1 MPNLF
6 HMLFRALLAHRS
18 QAGRTTV
25 WVLLLIGGQCLSAQD
40 PGRDTKRKAN
50 PHPAFLQADA
60 VRVLDQVRGSLESNN
75 PTRFLRTFD
84 AKRMPDY
91 AGFRDQVAEFF
102 ARYDSFVVSYHLIQT
117 TMDGEFGAALADF
130 EFDARPRDGVTPNV
144 HQRLTLR
151 LVCRSEGTQW
161 KIVDISPRGWLQ

>member
-1 MPNLF
+1 MSSPL
-6 HMLFRALLAHRS
+6 HMLFRAFLAHRR
-18 QAGRTTV
+18 QAGHAVV
-25 WVLLLIGGQCLSAQD
+25 WMLFLVSAECLNAQD
-40 PGRDTKRKAN
+40 TGRDSRRNTN

-60 VRVLDQVRGSLESNN
+60 VRVLDQLRGSLESNN
-75 PTRFLRTFD
+75 SGRFLRMFD
-84 AKRMPDY
+84 AKRMPGY

-102 ARYDSFVVSYHLIQT
+102 ARYDSFVVSYRLIQT
-117 TMDGEFGAALADF
+117 STDGEFGAALADF

-161 KIVDISPRGWLQ
+161 KIVDISPRSWLQ